1 MTPSVAAS
9 ADVLTGLHQQAEE
22 LADRLPPLLVAAER
36 VAATV
41 AQGVHGRR
49 RVGVGETFWQFR
61 PYQPGDPTARID
73 WRQSARSA
81 QLFLRDQEWE
91 AAETVWLWVDSS
103 GSMAYRSA
111 PRLPT
116 KQDRATLLLLALAS
130 LLTRAGERI
139 ALLGDQRRPSGGRV
153 AMAALCDRLR
163 AQPADGSSEVPTQS
177 LPRHARVVLISD
189 FFVPLEVLRD
199 RLRTFL
205 GMGVRGHMLQV
216 LDPAEPSLPFAG
228 RVRFEGLE
236 DDGAALIGNVDSVRL
251 RYRDRIEAHRQGLR
265 DLARNLGWTLASHVC
280 DQPPEPPL
288 LALYNALSTKA
299 QG

>member
-1 MTPSVAAS
+1 MADAGSAS
-9 ADVLTGLHQQAEE
+9 ARRSGSFGLTS
-22 LADRLPPLLVAAER
+22 
-36 VAATV
+36 
-41 AQGVHGRR
+41 
-49 RVGVGETFWQFR
+49 
-61 PYQPGDPTARID
+61 PGILTARID

-111 PRLPT
+111 SRLPT
-116 KQDRATLLLLALAS
+116 KRDRATLLLLALAS

-139 ALLGDQRRPSGGRV
+139 ALLGDQRRPTGGRA
-153 AMAALCDRLR
+153 AMTALCDRLR
-163 AQPADGSSEVPTQS
+163 AQPASGSSVVPTQS
-177 LPRHARVVLISD
+177 LPRHARLVLISD
-189 FFVPLEVLRD
+189 FFVPLEALRD
-199 RLRTFL
+199 RLRGFL
-205 GMGVRGHMLQV
+205 AMGVRGHLLQV

-236 DDGAALIGNVDSVRL
+236 DDGAALIGNVDSVRV

-265 DLARNLGWTLASHVC
+265 DLARGLGWTLASHVC